1 GGGGGGGGGARPSGG
16 GGLGDDARLR
26 LRASAFEMAY
36 LQETSS
42 SGLGAAPLGAA
53 FSALPPSGA
62 VGAGLSMEIWPTRGA
77 LGIDAR
83 TKLGLYRVSVGA
95 GIAEVK
101 LIDAVTPS
109 QLGLHYRVRTQSP
122 VSFFVGGWGSLTD
135 TLLFEFE
142 TPARASVA
150 GVNQLV
156 WGGRVGGGLMIETER
171 VYARLE
177 VGESFTPLPS
187 VTHAAFTL
195 DVLRGGT
202 NMMWTFGLD
211 YDRHNLSLTLGEGA
225 LEDTVTVSAQQI
237 TAMAGV
243 GAAF

>member
-1 GGGGGGGGGARPSGG
+1 M
-16 GGLGDDARLR
+16 
-26 LRASAFEMAY
+26 RASVFEMAY

-53 FSALPPSGA
+53 FSAMPPSGA

-101 LIDAVTPS
+101 LVDAVTPT
-109 QLGLHYRVRTQSP
+109 QLGLHYRIRTQSP

-156 WGGRVGGGLMIETER
+156 FGGRVGGGLMIETDR

-177 VGESFTPLPS
+177 VGESFTPVPS

-195 DVLRGGT
+195 DVLRASSNG
-202 NMMWTFGLD
+202 MWTFGLD
-211 YDRHNLSLTLGEGA
+211 YDRHNLSLTVGEGA

-237 TAMAGV
+237 TAMAGI
-243 GAAF
+243 GMAF